1 MLHLLQTQIKLKSAP
16 NPDCINININITY
29 FESGEKEQKNQG
41 MKQVTLKIYKILL
54 LVMPLSYAYPSFLL
68 KTLSS

>member
-16 NPDCINININITY
+16 NPDCININITY

-54 LVMPLSYAYPSFLL
+54 LVMPLSDAYPSFLL